1 MVPQENP
8 RKVRVIS
15 SDMPFVIYQ
24 MLPGQRNGAKR
35 LFSCFTQYLG
45 NHHQLQTCVECPAL
59 LRGPRGVM
67 LLHLDDVLMVCGDEW
82 LTKTFLRDR
91 KTNFAGGKNQVKA
104 SIFSSGSM
112 SSWVKAFPLS
122 IHIGMLKP

>member
-8 RKVRVIS
+8 RKVRVIN
-15 SDMPFVIYQ
+15 SDMSFVIYK
-24 MLPGQRNGAKR
+24 MLPGQRDGAKR
-35 LFSCFTQYLG
+35 WFSYFTQYLR

-67 LLHLDDVLMVCGDEW
+67 LLHVDDVLMVCDDEW

-91 KTNFAGGKNQVKA
+91 LCDPRFGV
-104 SIFSSGSM
+104 
-112 SSWVKAFPLS
+112 
-122 IHIGMLKP
+122 H